1 MIDTG
6 SMFQPQWSLSWM
18 RGDLGNR
25 TTEEAGIIVQKRN
38 AEAWARAMTL
48 WSTDLSTHLSQ

>member
-1 MIDTG
+1 MVTE
-6 SMFQPQWSLSWM
+6 
-18 RGDLGNR
+18 

-48 WSTDLSTHLSQ
+48 WSTD